1 MNNPQT
7 EFERKRA
14 ACCAEHYLPGMS
26 VSEVL
31 RLNEE
36 LVALF
41 PMTME
46 ERERKAKEWVGV
58 PEFVL

>member
-1 MNNPQT
+1 M
-7 EFERKRA
+7 ERRRA
-14 ACCAEHYLPGMS
+14 DWWVDHYRLGMS

-36 LVALF
+36 LIILF
-41 PMTME
+41 PMTNE
-46 ERERKAKEWVGV
+46 ERSQRAKKMEGV

>member
-1 MNNPQT
+1 M
-7 EFERKRA
+7 ERRRA
-14 ACCAEHYLPGMS
+14 DWWVDHYRLGMS

-36 LVALF
+36 LIILF
-41 PMTME
+41 PMTSE
-46 ERERKAKEWVGV
+46 ERDQRAKEMEGV